1 MSTKL
6 ETIISN
12 ILEYINVTNC
22 EKVTAFDSMETANG
36 AGAITVQVI
45 RTDVMNPGLP
55 DYRFVCSV
63 MGQTYISEDSDGA
76 KIKAIAS
83 ECMADMEAI
92 SPATIDTKILAKF
105 IKGFSF
111 SEDESKRYFTLEF
124 DLIASDIVL

>member
-12 ILEYINVTNC
+12 ILNYITVTNC

-45 RTDVMNPGLP
+45 RSEVMNPGLP

-63 MGQTYISEDSDGA
+63 MGQTFISDDSDGA

-83 ECMADMEAI
+83 ECRVDVDAI
-92 SPATIDTKILAKF
+92 PLTTIDEKILDKSV
-105 IKGFSF
+105 KVLSF
-111 SEDESKRYFTLEF
+111 SEDEEKRYFTLEF
-124 DLIASDIVL
+124 YLIASDIVL

>member
-12 ILEYINVTNC
+12 ILGYITVTDC
-22 EKVTAFDSMETANG
+22 EKVAAFDSMETANG

-45 RTDVMNPGLP
+45 RSEVMNPGLP

-63 MGQTYISEDSDGA
+63 MGQTFISEDSDGA

-92 SPATIDTKILAKF
+92 PLATMDTKILAKF
-105 IKGFSF
+105 IKVLSF

>member
-1 MSTKL
+1 MSTKI

-12 ILEYINVTNC
+12 ILNYITVTDC

-45 RTDVMNPGLP
+45 RTEVMNPGLP

-63 MGQTYISEDSDGA
+63 MGQTFISEDADGA
-76 KIKAIAS
+76 KLKAIAS
-83 ECMADMEAI
+83 ECRVDVDAI
-92 SPATIDTKILAKF
+92 PLATIDSKILAKF
-105 IKGFSF
+105 INNLSF
-111 SEDESKRYFTLEF
+111 SEDDEKRYFTLEF